1 MNTNKQQK
9 IKLLAA
15 AVSLLAGSQTAQA
28 LTPWTDGNPDIVI
41 YTSGGAAQDDA
52 LERVITS
59 NLAASGTVH
68 KFQDDAKRFAAYYFS
83 GSTNLNSLPGT
94 ASPYATL
101 AGKKIYITKRSL
113 GAAGYGVVPI
123 VGNIAHDNL
132 NIFKSTAN
140 TLGKW
145 APVASPPNGLTGV
158 YQVSANGT
166 TAATLAV
173 AGPANYLD
181 SKVADGGFTGV
192 DAATLL
198 QPGTFNYPDPV
209 TEFVTNG
216 GGLTAGWSSS
226 FTADNL
232 SSVDAVVPTG
242 GLVYGIGVTLDL
254 YKVLQKAQ
262 ILTGTLAPSYKDAA
276 NVTQNTFGRYDEKAL
291 PSLNR
296 NFLAAIYAGSI
307 ADWAD
312 VKVVPI
318 YDSTGAFIPVAS
330 RTAKTLLQI
339 ASDAYAAGTDLSVA
353 LPAITLPTDTA
364 VGVSTRNT
372 GAAIGA
378 VAYGKLLNYPNVA
391 GSYKPARS
399 SGLNP
404 GAGFPNVQE
413 SGGAGD
419 SGKNL
424 ADWNNG
430 TTTAI
435 DANGNPLNVA
445 GRRIWGFALNS
456 ADKLNAAAVPAA
468 GTSSAANSW
477 RYIKIDGAAPTLEN
491 VFAGAY
497 PYWAEGEVLVRIQA
511 TRTGEGADN
520 TALSGY
526 TAAKLKA
533 AKKAI
538 LTKYANDLGRDNT
551 VASAVNAGLKAA
563 WGDTGIFSTTYTNQA
578 AINSIPFDSTKPVSG
593 LEHDSAGDPTVPRV
607 GIVPVPF
614 VNGTGNTIN
623 TIQLK

>member
-1 MNTNKQQK
+1 MKTNKQQK

-59 NLAASGTVH
+59 NLAATGTVH
-68 KFQDDAKRFAAYYFS
+68 KFQDDAKRFASYYFTA
-83 GSTNLNSLPGT
+83 STNLNGLSGT
-94 ASPYATL
+94 STPFNNL

-113 GAAGYGVVPI
+113 GAAGYGVIPL

-132 NIFKSTAN
+132 NIFKATAN
-140 TLGKW
+140 TAAKW
-145 APVASPPNGLTGV
+145 ASVASPPNGLAGV

-166 TAATLAV
+166 TTTTLAL

-198 QPGTFNYPDPV
+198 QAGTFNYPEAV
-209 TEFVTNG
+209 NEFVTG
-216 GGLTAGWSSS
+216 GGGPTAGWSSS
-226 FTADNL
+226 FSPDDLAN
-232 SSVDAVVPTG
+232 VDAVVPTG

-262 ILTGTLAPSYKDAA
+262 ILTGALAPSYKDAS

-307 ADWAD
+307 ADWAN

-318 YDSTGAFIPVAS
+318 YDTTGAFIAPAS
-330 RTAKTLLQI
+330 RTAKTLLDI
-339 ASDAYAAGTDLSVA
+339 ANDAYAAGTDLSVA
-353 LPAITLPTDTA
+353 LPAIALPTDTA

-391 GSYKPARS
+391 GSYPPVRNGGV
-399 SGLNP
+399 GLSP
-404 GAGFPNVQE
+404 GPGFPNVQE

-419 SGKNL
+419 SAKNL

-430 TTTAI
+430 TTTAL

-456 ADKLNAAAVPAA
+456 ADKLNATAVPAA

-491 VFAGAY
+491 VFAGSY
-497 PYWAEGEVLVRIQA
+497 PYWAEGEVLIRVQNSSQ
-511 TRTGEGADN
+511 TEGA
-520 TALSGY
+520 TSLSGY

-538 LTKYANDLGRDNT
+538 LTKYANDLGRDNA
-551 VASAVNAGLKAA
+551 VASAVNTGLKAA
-563 WGDTGIFSTTYTNQA
+563 WGDTGIFATTLTNTA
-578 AINSIPFDSTKPVSG
+578 ATNSVPYDSTKPVSG
-593 LEHDSAGDPTVPRV
+593 FEHDSAGSIFVPRV

-614 VNGTGNTIN
+614 VNGNGNTFN